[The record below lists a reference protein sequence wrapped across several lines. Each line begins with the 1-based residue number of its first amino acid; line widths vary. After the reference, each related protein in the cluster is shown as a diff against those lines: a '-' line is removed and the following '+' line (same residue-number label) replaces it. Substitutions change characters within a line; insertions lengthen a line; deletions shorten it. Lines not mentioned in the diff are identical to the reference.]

1 MPASPPTPE
10 SPHPRAWHASA
21 FLRGSL
27 AWHLGAAAT
36 VMARPALWPWALGA
50 VVADHLLIGAAGL
63 WPRSQSL
70 GPNWTHLPG
79 AAANAIALTI
89 DDGPDP
95 EVTPRVLALLAA
107 YQARATF
114 FCIGERVR
122 QYPQLAC
129 EILAAGHGLE
139 NHTERHSLRFSLMG
153 PGAIADEVRRAQDS
167 IQGVTGEV
175 AQFFRAPAGLRNPFL
190 EPVLARQNL
199 RLVSWT
205 RRGFDTVSRDPERIL
220 AKLTRALGAGDILLL
235 HDGHAARTAAGT
247 PVILE
252 VLPRLL
258 DTLAA
263 ARLTPLTLR
272 AAFALAERA

>member
-1 MPASPPTPE
+1 
-10 SPHPRAWHASA
+10 
-21 FLRGSL
+21 
-27 AWHLGAAAT
+27 
-36 VMARPALWPWALGA
+36 
-50 VVADHLLIGAAGL
+50 VADQLLISAAGL
-63 WPRSQSL
+63 WPRSHLL
-70 GPNWTHLPG
+70 GPNWTRLPG
-79 AAANAIALTI
+79 APADAVAITI

-107 YQARATF
+107 HDARATF

-122 QYPQLAC
+122 AYPQLAR

-153 PGAIADEVRRAQDS
+153 PRTIAEEVRRAQES
-167 IQGVTGEV
+167 IRGVTGEV
-175 AQFFRAPAGLRNPFL
+175 AQFFRAPAGLRNLFL

-205 RRGFDTVSRDPERIL
+205 RRGFDTVHADPQRIL
-220 AKLTRALGAGDILLL
+220 ASLTKALRAGDILLL
-235 HDGHAARTAAGT
+235 HDGHAARTEAGT

-258 DTLAA
+258 EKLAA
-263 ARLTPLTLR
+263 ARLRPVTLR
-272 AAFALAERA
+272 AAFAFAERA

>member
-10 SPHPRAWHASA
+10 SPRPKAWRASA
-21 FLRGSL
+21 FLRASL

-36 VMARPALWPWALGA
+36 VVARPALWPWALGA
-50 VVADHLLIGAAGL
+50 VVTDHLLISAAGL
-63 WPRSQSL
+63 WPRSQLL
-70 GPNWTHLPG
+70 GPNWTRLP
-79 AAANAIALTI
+79 AAAGDAIALTI

-95 EVTPRVLALLAA
+95 EVTPPVLALLGAH
-107 YQARATF
+107 QARATF

-122 QYPQLAC
+122 QYPQLAR

-139 NHTERHSLRFSLMG
+139 NHTERHSMRFSLMG
-153 PGAIADEVRRAQDS
+153 PGAITDEVRRAQES
-167 IQGVTGEV
+167 IQGATGEV

-190 EPVLARQNL
+190 EPVLVRQNL

-205 RRGFDTVSRDPERIL
+205 RRGFDTVSGDPKRIL
-220 AKLTRALGAGDILLL
+220 ARLTNNLAAGDILLL
-235 HDGHAARTAAGT
+235 HDGHAARTGAGT

>member
-1 MPASPPTPE
+1 M
-10 SPHPRAWHASA
+10 
-21 FLRGSL
+21 
-27 AWHLGAAAT
+27 
-36 VMARPALWPWALGA
+36 
-50 VVADHLLIGAAGL
+50 
-63 WPRSQSL
+63 
-70 GPNWTHLPG
+70 
-79 AAANAIALTI
+79 
-89 DDGPDP
+89 
-95 EVTPRVLALLAA
+95 LALLAA
-107 YQARATF
+107 HQARATF

-122 QYPQLAC
+122 QYPQLAR
-129 EILAAGHGLE
+129 EILAGGHGLE
-139 NHTERHSLRFSLMG
+139 NHTERHSMRFSLMG
-153 PGAIADEVRRAQDS
+153 PRAITDEVRRAQDS

-205 RRGFDTVSRDPERIL
+205 RRGFDTVNADPQRIL
-220 AKLTRALGAGDILLL
+220 ARLTRALGARDILLL

-247 PVILE
+247 PGH
-252 VLPRLL
+252 PRGIAPAP